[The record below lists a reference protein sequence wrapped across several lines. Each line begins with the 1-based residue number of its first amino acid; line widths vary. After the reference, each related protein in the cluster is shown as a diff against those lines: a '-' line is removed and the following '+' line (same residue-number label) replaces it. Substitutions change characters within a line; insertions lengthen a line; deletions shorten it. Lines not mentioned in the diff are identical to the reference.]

1 MTLLTLKD
9 AQLAWGDGALL
20 DHVNLG
26 VQEGE
31 RIVVIGR
38 NGAGKSSLL
47 GVIAGQI
54 ALDAGELIQRQS
66 LRIATLPQDIP
77 TTLQGPTLAVVEAAL
92 ATDQTREPYQ
102 REQAARHWLARL
114 ELAANVD
121 FATLSGGRKR
131 RVLLA
136 CALASEP
143 DVLLLDEPTNHL
155 DISSIEWLTQHLL
168 NWRGALIV
176 ISHDRAFLRAIGERV
191 WEIDRGQV
199 HDYRCGYD
207 QALQRRTQ
215 SLANESRERAL
226 FDRRLAEEEVWIRQ
240 GIEARRT
247 RNEGRVRALLGLR
260 QEKAEQRQRQGQ
272 AQFQISDAERSGRLV
287 LAIEH
292 LSYGFDARPLIDDFS
307 ATVLRGDRIGLV
319 GDNGVG
325 KSTLIRLLLGELS
338 PTHGHLRQG
347 TRLQTAYFDQHRES
361 LDPEASVIDSV
372 AGGSDHV
379 RVADRDVHIMSYLQD
394 FLFTAR
400 RARSPVRSLSGGER
414 NRLLLARLLAR
425 PCNLLILD
433 EPTNDLDLET
443 LELLEDRLAQFTG
456 TLLLIS
462 HDRAFLDQVVDS
474 IWYFDGQG
482 RVEEYIGGYQ
492 DLLRQRP
499 NSVVTPSPATRPRK
513 PATAPARPHKLS
525 NKEQRELAAIPAQI
539 AALEQEQAQ
548 LQEQMDDP
556 TFFLDNRRA
565 KEAGDRLVVIE
576 DTLIDLLERWDAL
589 EK

>member
-9 AQLAWGDGALL
+9 AQLACGDGALL

-26 VQEGE
+26 VQAGE

-47 GVIAGQI
+47 GVIAGTI
-54 ALDAGELIQRQS
+54 ALDDGELIQRQS
-66 LRIATLPQDIP
+66 LRVATLPQDIP
-77 TTLQGPTLAVVEAAL
+77 ASLQGSTLAVIETAL
-92 ATDQTREPYQ
+92 AADHGREPYQ

-114 ELAANVD
+114 ELTADAD

-155 DISSIEWLTQHLL
+155 DISSIEWLTAHLL
-168 NWRGALIV
+168 SWRGALIV

-191 WEIDRGQV
+191 WELDRGQV
-199 HDYRCGYD
+199 HDYRCDYD
-207 QALQRRTQ
+207 QALQRRAQ
-215 SLANESRERAL
+215 RLANESRERAL

-247 RNEGRVRALLGLR
+247 RNEGRVRALLDLR
-260 QEKAEQRQRQGQ
+260 REKAEQRQRQGQ

-287 LAIEH
+287 LAVEH
-292 LSYGFDARPLIDDFS
+292 LSYSFGERPLIDDFS
-307 ATVLRGDRIGLV
+307 SRVLRGDRIGLV

-325 KSTLIRLLLGELS
+325 KSTLIRLLLGELL
-338 PTHGHLRQG
+338 PTQGLIRQG

-379 RVADRDVHIMSYLQD
+379 RIGDRDVHIMSYLQD

-443 LELLEDRLAQFTG
+443 LELLEERLAQFTG

-482 RVEEYIGGYQ
+482 HVEEYVGGYQ

-499 NSVVTPSPATRPRK
+499 QPVVTPTPALPRK
-513 PATAPARPHKLS
+513 PTPSTMRAHKLS
-525 NKEQRELAAIPAQI
+525 NKEQRELAAIPGQI
-539 AALEQEQAQ
+539 AALEKEQAQ

-556 TFFLDNRRA
+556 EFFLDNRRA

-576 DTLIDLLERWDAL
+576 DTLLDLLERWDAL